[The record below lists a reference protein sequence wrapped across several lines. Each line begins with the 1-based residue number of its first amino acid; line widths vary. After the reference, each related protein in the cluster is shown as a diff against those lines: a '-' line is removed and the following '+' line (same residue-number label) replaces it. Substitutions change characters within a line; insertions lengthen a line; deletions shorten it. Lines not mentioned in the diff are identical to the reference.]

1 MNEKQKKRLAAIQR
15 QQALVD
21 AAKNGKREMTPEEEA
36 EYQTLQREV
45 ERLNT
50 EIAAEEEAQRSLG
63 GGTPPAP
70 TTPPGYPSRSHR
82 RTGRRPAADRGGA
95 YPHPQHYR
103 HVPGLRP

>member
-36 EYQTLQREV
+36 EYQTLQRAEHGD
-45 ERLNT
+45 RRRGRS
-50 EIAAEEEAQRSLG
+50 AAQPGRRD
-63 GGTPPAP
+63 AP
-70 TTPPGYPSRSHR
+70 GPHYAPGYPSRSHR

>member
-50 EIAAEEEAQRSLG
+50 EIAAEAEVSVRFRLGAEEPYSRH
-63 GGTPPAP
+63 
-70 TTPPGYPSRSHR
+70 PSRPHR
-82 RTGRRPAADRGGA
+82 RTGGRAAADRGGA